1 MSWQRKAGAV
11 IVALVALAAVVS
23 LVWTPYDPLQTEVVA
38 RLQGSSPA
46 HWMGTDQ
53 FGRDIASR
61 VMDGARLTLTV
72 AVGAVALS
80 GLIGVP
86 LGIWAGMR
94 RGASRV
100 VMAGADLLLAFPALL
115 LAIVFTA
122 VFGASI
128 WIVVLALSLIHI

>member
-1 MSWQRKAGAV
+1 MSWQRKVGAV
-11 IVALVALAAVVS
+11 IVAVVAVAALLSLA
-23 LVWTPYDPLQTEVVA
+23 WTPYDPLQTEVAV
-38 RLQGSSPA
+38 RLQGTSAS

-53 FGRDIASR
+53 FGRDILSR

-80 GLIGVP
+80 GLVGVP

-94 RGASRV
+94 RDASRF

-115 LAIVFTA
+115 LA
-122 VFGASI
+122 
-128 WIVVLALSLIHI
+128 LSLIHI